1 MDSVARDEARD
12 FIDQLRIHNGVITPD
27 DIEYLK
33 KNRPH
38 VLESIYSM
46 QQQLGASTKLY
57 VWQPTKDI

>member
-57 VWQPTKDI
+57 V